1 MKKYLLIIILL
12 SFVFLNCTNNK
23 EPNTINTQTKTVIE
37 GKDFVYNKTLTL
49 EKYKNNIG
57 FDSKDGIVPTAE
69 IACKI
74 AEMYFCQYIYEKED
88 IDKEKPFSVNLENGI
103 WLVHTKLKGWVGGAA
118 YIEIQQSDG
127 KILKFISEK

>member
-1 MKKYLLIIILL
+1 MKKYLLITLL
-12 SFVFLNCTNNK
+12 SSVFLNCTNNK
-23 EPNTINTQTKTVIE
+23 ESNTVNTQTKTVIE

-57 FDSKDGIVPTAE
+57 FDSKDGIVQTAE
-69 IACKI
+69 FACEI
-74 AEMYFCQYIYEKED
+74 AEMYFRQYIYEEND
-88 IDKEKPFSVNLENGI
+88 INGKKPFSVNLENGI